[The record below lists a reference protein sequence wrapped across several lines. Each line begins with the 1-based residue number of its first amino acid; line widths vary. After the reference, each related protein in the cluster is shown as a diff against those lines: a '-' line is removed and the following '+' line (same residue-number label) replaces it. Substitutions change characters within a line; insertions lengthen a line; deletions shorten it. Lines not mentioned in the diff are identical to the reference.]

1 MDLNAQKKA
10 LIERIMGKLDIYF
23 LRDTRKAV
31 NELYALRRRID
42 ERDVAV
48 LQDKKAPLFEKAAAR
63 KRLAAKEILWDE
75 KTSLQS
81 KKIAQETLGEY
92 QPKLAYALE
101 VFEHLKAA
109 LGRRDRHQQIDEKHL
124 YLYLKKG
131 EAAQVEGFTG
141 CCAKRVLVKA
151 SFLTLAEKSHLIYDG
166 TSIGKISPGDY
177 TVRMLANEI
186 TTNSGHR
193 LTAIVVNN
201 DTGIIRIISHSPTS
215 SFFITPP
222 LGEMLKKK
230 LNSTQS
236 EKTFA
241 VERPWVFDPQVF
253 IQDEKP
259 LSLRDEQKRTID
271 IRVSDRYIFCPIPQ
285 PISLRVNANSLLLKD
300 VVTPPG
306 IDFMLAEILFII
318 PVQEGSKNDSPEN
331 PLSIQK

>member
-1 MDLNAQKKA
+1 MDLDAQKRRC
-10 LIERIMGKLDIYF
+10 IERIVGKLDIYF
-23 LRDTRKAV
+23 LHDTRKAA
-31 NELYALRRRID
+31 NELYALQSSID
-42 ERDVAV
+42 ERDVAT

-75 KTSLQS
+75 KASLQS

-124 YLYLKKG
+124 YLHLKKG

-141 CCAKRVLVKA
+141 YCAKRVLVKA
-151 SFLTLAEKSHLIYDG
+151 SFLTLAEGSRLIYDG
-166 TSIGKISPGDY
+166 TLIGKIPPGDY
-177 TVRMLANEI
+177 TARMLANEI

-201 DTGIIRIISHSPTS
+201 DTGIIRIRHSPTS

-222 LGEMLKKK
+222 LGEMLKKR
-230 LNSTQS
+230 NSSQS

-241 VERPWVFDPQVF
+241 VERPWVFDPKFF
-253 IQDEKP
+253 IQDEKT
-259 LSLRDEQKRTID
+259 LSLCDEQKQTVD
-271 IRVSDRYIFCPIPQ
+271 IRVMDRYHIYPIPQ
-285 PISLRVNANSLLLKD
+285 PICLRVNANSLLLKD
-300 VVTPPG
+300 VATPPG
-306 IDFMLAEILFII
+306 IDFMLAEILFIT
-318 PVQEGSKNDSPEN
+318 PAQEGSKNNSPEN